1 MLKIFLLQVAI
12 ICGGSGKYVIFV
24 TVYRVAVAFERQR
37 RGIV

>member
-24 TVYRVAVAFERQR
+24 TVYRVAVLLLSAN
-37 RGIV
+37 GVA